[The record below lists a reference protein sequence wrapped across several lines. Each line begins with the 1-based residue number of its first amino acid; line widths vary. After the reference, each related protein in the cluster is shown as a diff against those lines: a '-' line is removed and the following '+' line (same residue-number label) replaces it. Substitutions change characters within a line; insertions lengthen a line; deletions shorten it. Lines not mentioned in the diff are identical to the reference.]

1 MAVLV
6 TGVEGSMAHADR
18 SLRVL
23 VVTNLYPGGVIP
35 GRGAFV
41 QNQVESLRA
50 LGHQIEVVAID
61 GARSKLEYL
70 QGVGRVRRAL
80 GRDRFDLVH
89 AHYGLTGL
97 VARVQRRVPLVV
109 TFLGSDVLWSRQRP
123 LSRLAA
129 RLADLSIV
137 MSEEMRR
144 LLGRPECRV
153 IPNGTSLER
162 FRPIDPAEARAEM
175 GWEEDAFIVLWP
187 WNPAR
192 PEKNFALAESAV
204 ATLGGRARLLS
215 FHGESQERY
224 NLALNAADAA
234 LLTSHW
240 EGSSNTVREAMAVG
254 LPVVAVPAGDAP
266 EMLAG
271 VEHCSV
277 VPRDPGAIAAA
288 LAELL
293 AIGGEGARRI
303 RYAPPAKLAG
313 YTLEATARAI
323 DREYRALLVAR
334 HRQIEAVR
342 IG

>member
-1 MAVLV
+1 MSGADA
-6 TGVEGSMAHADR
+6 SMVPADR
-18 SLRVL
+18 RLRVL
-23 VVTNLYPGGVIP
+23 VVTNLYPGGVVP

-50 LGHQIEVVAID
+50 LGHRIEVVAID

-70 QGVGRVRRAL
+70 RGIGRLRHAL
-80 GRDRFDLVH
+80 ERERFDLVH

-97 VARVQRRVPLVV
+97 VARVQSRAPLVV

-144 LLGRPECRV
+144 LLGVSGCRV
-153 IPNGTSLER
+153 IPNGTSLGR
-162 FRPIDPAEARAEM
+162 FRPVDPAEARAAM
-175 GWEEDAFIVLWP
+175 GWGADAFIVLWP

-204 ATLGGRARLLS
+204 ATLGGRARLVS
-215 FHGESQERY
+215 FHGESQDRY
-224 NLALNAADAA
+224 NLALNAADVA

-271 VEHCSV
+271 VQHCSV
-277 VPRDPGAIAAA
+277 VRRDPGSIAAA
-288 LAELL
+288 LAGLL
-293 AIGGEGARRI
+293 AVGGGGARRV
-303 RYAPPAKLAG
+303 RYAPPAKLAS

-323 DREYRALLVAR
+323 DREYHALLTSR
-334 HRQIEAVR
+334 HRPSEAVA
-342 IG
+342 ID